1 MSQEPF
7 AQILARI
14 PDPYEVAPKAIPAG
28 FRMNTFPLEE
38 IAPLIVVATPPETW
52 FRIAEALLGSEK
64 VIVSPTPSAPPG
76 PVPSEKLPQPNTVAA
91 VEAEMVSVPVVPL
104 PRAG

>member
-1 MSQEPF
+1 MRRSIKT
-7 AQILARI
+7 ANRI
-14 PDPYEVAPKAIPAG
+14 GGLDAWIMVAP
-28 FRMNTFPLEE
+28 TV
-38 IAPLIVVATPPETW
+38 IATLLIVVATPPETW